1 MLSKGSRVRTSTKLE
16 TKRRRSHRRT
26 RCCKVLSP
34 GIGSLY
40 DILHDYASTAL
51 YVPPLCWTEF
61 HTQVLGCQ
69 FVQQPPQ
76 TTPVPSSPSP
86 PSRKSQHLKVPR
98 TVVHISRALD
108 IIMRKNISTY
118 EQNEAMKSVLNDLF
132 PSQLSPTDLS
142 SLTLRC
148 GKDRFI
154 SGVRC
159 QALYKHLIG
168 SHSFEST
175 TTCSSD
181 VSMISQ
187 GKDTRASYNAPILA
201 YLDHDY
207 LNHIRRNCFRVSPGP
222 GGSFNGPIHRLQK
235 IRSEKLIPKNPD
247 EDQYILAT
255 MLAMA
260 QQHVYGNMFTGE
272 DFMAKDVE
280 VRVLTVSKDDSSFVV
295 YSSVV
300 PTAFLTMFHEPGKSP
315 RGDTKVTINYQH
327 VPIWPVLGL
336 KERLGQALGRDLVG
350 EFDIDQI
357 ETFEDELSS
366 DVEGGKSDS
375 FGEELQAVL
384 HKLNKEDGPISD
396 TAQITPSPKRK
407 RKIFSEVCNGSFSE
421 NYESS
426 GYPSELLAKRRRLEE
441 GRVGVVR

>member
-1 MLSKGSRVRTSTKLE
+1 MLSKGSRVTASTNVKTERNRL
-16 TKRRRSHRRT
+16 HRRT
-26 RCCKVLSP
+26 KCCKVLSP

-40 DILHDYASTAL
+40 DILHDHASTAL

-61 HTQVLGCQ
+61 HTQVLGCR
-69 FVQQPPQ
+69 FMQQPPQ
-76 TTPVPSSPSP
+76 TTPVPSSPSS
-86 PSRKSQHLKVPR
+86 PSRKSQHPKVPQ
-98 TVVHISRALD
+98 TVVHISRTLD
-108 IIMRKNISTY
+108 IIMKKGIPTY

-132 PSQLSPTDLS
+132 PGQLSPTDLS

-148 GKDRFI
+148 GKDRYI

-159 QALYKHLIG
+159 QALYKDLIS

-181 VSMISQ
+181 VSIINIE
-187 GKDTRASYNAPILA
+187 GDTRAPYNPPILA
-201 YLDHDY
+201 YLDLDY
-207 LNHIRRNCFRVSPGP
+207 LNHIRRNCFRVSSGP
-222 GGSFNGPIHRLQK
+222 NGSFNGPIHRLQK
-235 IRSEKLIPKNPD
+235 IRSEKLIPKNPN

-255 MLAMA
+255 ILAMA

-272 DFMAKDVE
+272 GFVPKDVE
-280 VRVLTVSKDDSSFVV
+280 VRVLTVSKNDESFVV

-315 RGDTKVTINYQH
+315 QGNTKFTINYQH

-336 KERLGQALGRDLVG
+336 KERLGQALGKDLIG
-350 EFDIDQI
+350 EFDIDRI
-357 ETFEDELSS
+357 ETFQDEPVPSL
-366 DVEGGKSDS
+366 EGGKSDS
-375 FGEELQAVL
+375 FDEKLQVVL
-384 HKLNKEDGPISD
+384 QKLNEEDESISN
-396 TAQITPSPKRK
+396 TAQRTPSPKRK
-407 RKIFSEVCNGSFSE
+407 RRIFSEVFNGSFSE

-426 GYPSELLAKRRRLEE
+426 GYPSELLAKRRRLAE